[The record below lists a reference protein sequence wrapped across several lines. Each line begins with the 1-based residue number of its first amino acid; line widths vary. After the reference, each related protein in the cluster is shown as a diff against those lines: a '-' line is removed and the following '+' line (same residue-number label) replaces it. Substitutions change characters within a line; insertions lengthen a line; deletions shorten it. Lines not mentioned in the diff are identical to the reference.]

1 MLVASELKGELA
13 RIYPPRE
20 CCRRA
25 ELAGLTYGDAA
36 VPATSARR
44 VELRTLDHS
53 TARIAVHL
61 AADLGVL
68 LAEPGMRATRAL
80 PRRSAGGRRGL
91 RVVLDRGPL
100 VDWSWSSA
108 ADCDRRAFLRGVT
121 LGAGS
126 LSFSPGGPHLEYV
139 FRDVQR
145 AEELRRRLRDS
156 DVRAAVLPRRGRS
169 VVYVKGGEELVTLLR
184 VAGASR
190 ALLDFE
196 ATRVGREVQNQLNRM
211 LNAEQANLRRTV
223 TAAGRQL
230 AAIERLDH
238 AGRLTAISQRLRE
251 AATARRLHPEADLD
265 AVAAALG
272 ISRSATNHRLRR
284 LVELAE
290 ELDEVRERTGAD
302 AARRW

>member
-36 VPATSARR
+36 TPATSARA

-68 LAEPGMRATRAL
+68 VAEPGMRAAGTIA
-80 PRRSAGGRRGL
+80 RRTAGGRRRL
-91 RVVLDRGPL
+91 RVALDRGP
-100 VDWSWSSA
+100 VVGWSWGSA
-108 ADCDRRAFLRGVT
+108 ADCDRRSFLRGVT

-139 FRDVQR
+139 FRDAER
-145 AEELRRRLRDS
+145 AEELLRRLRES
-156 DVRAAVLPRRGRS
+156 DVRAAVLARRGRS

-184 VAGASR
+184 LVGASR

-223 TAAGRQL
+223 TAAARQL
-230 AAIERLDH
+230 AAIERLDR
-238 AGRLTAISQRLRE
+238 AGLLTAVSQGLRE
-251 AATARRLHPEADLD
+251 AAAARRLHPEGDLD

-272 ISRSATNHRLRR
+272 VSRSATNHRLRR
-284 LVELAE
+284 LVELAD
-290 ELDEVRERTGAD
+290 ELDEVGERTGAD
-302 AARRW
+302 AVRRG